1 MGVRQKFKADER
13 RNAVFVK
20 NYSRKFNKLRN
31 ETMKVVIEN
40 MEGSIETIA
49 QNAANLVNEDYLPR
63 FYTDLYRG
71 VGSYWARRQ
80 YNELLGLK
88 QDIQDAVWQLQ
99 LEQWV
104 ASNVGYRIVS
114 VQGTLKKWVAETV
127 QMFVNQ
133 ALEEGI
139 PIERLTQEARKYLE
153 NQYTGYSHWKTRQ
166 IVSNEVLTSYSVSNE
181 IGAKSTGLQ
190 NIQKTWI
197 HSGSKDPHI
206 LHVALNGK
214 TIPMEQDFDIGGQPA
229 KYPRDSRLTAD
240 QSVNCL
246 CAVAYRAVR

>member
-13 RNAVFVK
+13 RNAVFVQ

-104 ASNVGYRIVS
+104 ASNVGDRIVS

-153 NQYTGYSHWKTRQ
+153 NKYTGYREWSTRR
-166 IVSNEVLTSYSVSNE
+166 IVSNEVLTSYSVSNK
-181 IGAKSTGLQ
+181 IGADASGL
-190 NIQKTWI
+190 NYTKTWI
-197 HSGSKDPHI
+197 WSGSKDPHANHI
-206 LHVALNGK
+206 PLNGV
-214 TIPMEQDFDIGGQPA
+214 TIGKDNLFNVGQYTA
-229 KYPRDSRLTAD
+229 RYPRDVSLGAEE
-240 QSVNCL
+240 SVNCK
-246 CAVAYRAVR
+246 CAVAYRAVI